1 MVDEEFIQP
10 PECSGVVGER
20 VCVGCEHQME
30 EGGGRGAGGL
40 GEIRTGG
47 RRGGG
52 RKMKVKE
59 KGVRGREGERKFS
72 KIIE

>member
-10 PECSGVVGER
+10 PECSGVVRER
-20 VCVGCEHQME
+20 VCVGSEPQME

-47 RRGGG
+47 KR
-52 RKMKVKE
+52 E
-59 KGVRGREGERKFS
+59 EEGER
-72 KIIE
+72 